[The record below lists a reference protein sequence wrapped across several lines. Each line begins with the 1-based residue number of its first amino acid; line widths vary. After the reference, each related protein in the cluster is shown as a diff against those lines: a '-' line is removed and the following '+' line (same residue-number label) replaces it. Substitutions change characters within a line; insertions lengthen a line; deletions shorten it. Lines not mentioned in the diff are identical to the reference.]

1 MMSDDIDSLTEEDW
15 DEFGEVANR
24 MTDLCYK
31 HGICPSSIYCG
42 CPFKHVVEMPGDCM
56 YTMPDHWVLLLKR
69 LAEMEGTI

>member
-1 MMSDDIDSLTEEDW
+1 MSDDIDSLTEEDW

-24 MTDLCYK
+24 MADICNRPGT
-31 HGICPSSIYCG
+31 CPSPIYRA

-56 YTMPDHWVLLLKR
+56 YTMPDHWVLLLKK